1 MTRVTRRPSHLI
13 EPALFELLE
22 ELEERARRDATMF
35 AKGEGLGDGRY
46 LAAVVHTGAAR
57 DDLAQWLLER
67 GLGARA

>member
-1 MTRVTRRPSHLI
+1 MTRPSHLI
-13 EPALFELLE
+13 ERPLFELIQ

-57 DDLAQWLLER
+57 DDLAQWLLEHT
-67 GLGARA
+67 LGVRA